1 MKSMI
6 ANAELAPQGE
16 EKIEWVRRHMP
27 VLDGIAAEFE
37 RDQPFRGLK
46 AVVCVHLEAK
56 TAYLADVLR
65 RGGAEVYCTGSNPL
79 STQDD
84 VCAALAQR
92 GVTVL
97 ATHACTPEEYHRYE
111 CLALSVCPHMVI
123 DDGGDM

>member
-46 AVVCVHLEAK
+46 AVVCVFQKNQTENRHRIFRCCQF
-56 TAYLADVLR
+56 T
-65 RGGAEVYCTGSNPL
+65 
-79 STQDD
+79 
-84 VCAALAQR
+84 VC
-92 GVTVL
+92 
-97 ATHACTPEEYHRYE
+97 
-111 CLALSVCPHMVI
+111 S
-123 DDGGDM
+123 